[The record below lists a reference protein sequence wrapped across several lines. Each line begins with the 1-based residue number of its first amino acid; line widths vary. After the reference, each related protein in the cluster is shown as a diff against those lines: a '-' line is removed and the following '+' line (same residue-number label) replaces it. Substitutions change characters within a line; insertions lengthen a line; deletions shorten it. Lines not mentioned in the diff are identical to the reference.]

1 MNRIEI
7 RNGRLIDPLNNIDRP
22 ASLFIAEGRIA
33 SIGSAPE
40 GFAAERIIDASGAVV
55 CPGFIDLGAR
65 LNSIE
70 AELAA
75 AVAGGVTS
83 VVVPPDTDPPLDE
96 PELAD
101 RLVHRA
107 ADIGRARVLP
117 LGALTL
123 GLKGER
129 LAELGGLARA
139 GCVAFSQANRPVVDT
154 ESLMR
159 ALEYAA
165 TFGYAVWLQPQDH
178 WLARNG
184 IAHAGEVASRLGL
197 AGIPVSAETSAI
209 ATLVQLARDTGV
221 RLHLT
226 RLSSGAGA
234 RLLEV
239 ARSEGVAVTGDVSI
253 HHLHLT
259 ENDIGYFDSQARFD
273 PPLRSQS
280 DRQALSDAAARGVLA
295 ICSDHTP
302 VGADDKLL
310 PFGEAKPGAT
320 GLELLLPLTL
330 KWATEAGVSLPK
342 ALARITADP
351 AAILGSDRGQLAVGA
366 VADVCVFDP
375 EANWRLLPEALR
387 SKGKNTPF
395 LGYELQGRVT
405 ACLIGGRQVC
415 SGSPVESSK

>member
-1 MNRIEI
+1 MKIAIE
-7 RNGRLIDPLNNIDRP
+7 NGRLIDPRHGIDR
-22 ASLFIAEGRIA
+22 IADLYIADGRIA
-33 SIGSAPE
+33 GVGQAPAGFAPE
-40 GFAAERIIDASGAVV
+40 RRLDASGCIV
-55 CPGFIDLGAR
+55 CPGLIDLGAH

-83 VVVPPDTDPPLDE
+83 VVVPPDADPPLDE

-101 RLVHRA
+101 RLVRRTG
-107 ADIGRARVLP
+107 DIRLARVLP

-129 LAELGGLARA
+129 LSELAGLAKA
-139 GCVAFSQANRPVVDT
+139 GCVAFSQAKQPVVDT
-154 ESLMR
+154 EALVR

-165 TFGYAVWLQPQDH
+165 TFGFAVWLQPQDY

-184 IAHAGEVASRLGL
+184 IAHDGEVASRLGL
-197 AGIPVSAETSAI
+197 AGIPVSAETIAI
-209 ATLVQLARDTGV
+209 ATYLQLARDTGV

-226 RLSSGAGA
+226 RLSTAAGMRQVEQA
-234 RLLEV
+234 Q
-239 ARSEGVAVTGDVSI
+239 AEGLPVTCDVGV

-259 ENDIGYFDSQARFD
+259 ENDIGFFNSHARFD
-273 PPLRSQS
+273 PPLRSQA
-280 DRQALSDAAARGVLA
+280 DREALSAGAARGTAA

-330 KWATEAGVSLPK
+330 KWAQMAGVEM
-342 ALARITADP
+342 ATAIARLTATP
-351 AAILGSDRGQLAVGA
+351 AAVLGIDSGHLGTGA
-366 VADVCVFDP
+366 AADICIFDP
-375 EANWRLLPEALR
+375 DMHWRVEPGSLR
-387 SKGKNTPF
+387 SRGKNSPWQ
-395 LGYELQGRVT
+395 GYEMTGKARATLV
-405 ACLIGGRQVC
+405 GGRLVY
-415 SGSPVESSK
+415 ES

>member
-197 AGIPVSAETSAI
+197 AGIPVSAETIAI

-395 LGYELQGRVT
+395 LGYELQERVT